1 MVRHLLQ
8 KLDCDMKTLNI
19 FTNAFNNYSCLNSPP
34 KNFNW
39 LFNQLPSNNSPVV
52 YFDDAIFRYMNDG
65 YTGPKYGWL
74 GESSEI
80 ISPLLMGITSN
91 KDVLKLRYK
100 KIFTN
105 DRRII
110 NIDPNFFKYNP
121 PASNMPWIKEPKIY
135 EKNKLCSYIT
145 SFKQFTSGHIKRME
159 LFEKLKNN
167 PLYKDHIFGR
177 DYNFIPDK
185 LAGLK
190 DYMFSIVVENSV
202 YPKYYTEKITDC
214 FATGTV
220 PIYYGDRSICEDFD
234 ERGIIFIDDMETF
247 DVLCPELYQECLP
260 YVQNNFDR
268 VINLTTADDYIFQ
281 SILND

>member
-1 MVRHLLQ
+1 MN
-8 KLDCDMKTLNI
+8 KLNI
-19 FTNAFNNYSCLNSPP
+19 FTTAFNNHSCLNSPP
-34 KNFNW
+34 KNFEW
-39 LFNQLPSNNSPVV
+39 IFNVYPKNKEPVV

-65 YTGPKYGWL
+65 YNGPKYGWL

-80 ISPLLMGITSN
+80 IAPLIMGVTSN
-91 KDVLKLRYK
+91 KDILKLRYK

-110 NIDPNFFKYNP
+110 NIDPEFFSYNP
-121 PASNMPWIKEPKIY
+121 PASNMPWIKEPNVY

-167 PLYKDHIFGR
+167 PKFKDHIFGR
-177 DYNFIPDK
+177 DYKFIPDK
-185 LAGLK
+185 LDGLK
-190 DYMFSIVVENSV
+190 DYMFSIVVENSI

-220 PIYYGDRSICEDFD
+220 PIYYGDRSISEDFNSK
-234 ERGIIFIDDMETF
+234 GIIFIDDMETL
-247 DVLCPELYQECLP
+247 DVLTPELYQECLP
-260 YVQNNFDR
+260 YVKENNIK
-268 VINLTTADDYIFQ
+268 VNNLIAADDSLYR
-281 SILND
+281 SVMND

>member
-1 MVRHLLQ
+1 MN
-8 KLDCDMKTLNI
+8 KLNI
-19 FTNAFNNYSCLNSPP
+19 FTTAFNNHSCLNSPP
-34 KNFNW
+34 KNFEW
-39 LFNQLPSNNSPVV
+39 IFNVYPKNKEPVV

-65 YTGPKYGWL
+65 YNGPKYGWL

-80 ISPLLMGITSN
+80 IAPLIMGVTSN
-91 KDVLKLRYK
+91 KDILKLRYK

-110 NIDPNFFKYNP
+110 NIDPEFFSYNP
-121 PASNMPWIKEPKIY
+121 PASNMPWIKEPNVY

-167 PLYKDHIFGR
+167 ANFKDHIFGR
-177 DYNFIPDK
+177 DYKFIPDK
-185 LAGLK
+185 LDGLK
-190 DYMFSIVVENSV
+190 DYMFSIVVENSI

-220 PIYYGDRSICEDFD
+220 PIYYGDRSISEDFNSK
-234 ERGIIFIDDMETF
+234 GIIFIDNMETL
-247 DVLCPELYQECLP
+247 DVLTPELYQECLP
-260 YVQNNFDR
+260 YVKENYIKVNNL
-268 VINLTTADDYIFQ
+268 IAADDSLYR
-281 SILND
+281 SVMND